1 MYFCSMN
8 ARRDKAKQQKTEQN
22 IKPETA
28 VEAKKSFDE
37 VDKSRKEKLSNY
49 LIDISK
55 YVMTGVVIASL
66 FKDLDNNRLLIYMVG
81 LFVAFTALGVGLVLT
96 DKKKG
101 K

>member
-1 MYFCSMN
+1 MPEKKQKRN
-8 ARRDKAKQQKTEQN
+8 ASEPVENVTAGKTRR
-22 IKPETA
+22 
-28 VEAKKSFDE
+28 
-37 VDKSRKEKLSNY
+37 EKLSNY

-66 FKDLDNNRLLIYMVG
+66 VKDLDDNRTLIYVLGLLIALSALCAG
-81 LFVAFTALGVGLVLT
+81 LILT

>member
-1 MYFCSMN
+1 MPEKKQKRN
-8 ARRDKAKQQKTEQN
+8 ASEPVENVTAGKTRR
-22 IKPETA
+22 
-28 VEAKKSFDE
+28 
-37 VDKSRKEKLSNY
+37 EKLSNY

-66 FKDLDNNRLLIYMVG
+66 IKDLDDNRTLIYVLGLLIALSALCAG
-81 LFVAFTALGVGLVLT
+81 LILT